1 MLSKPLPRVIFQ
13 DATTMKIL
21 LRVLGIAS
29 FAMLLMA
36 SAPTAIPRRDVSF
49 MEFQQLN
56 RENATESERAVADF
70 QVVPSGEDPLRATI
84 DGEIRVLCRF
94 SGDPPE
100 EYKVADAADL
110 GVKFVSEKRD
120 AKTGFIVAGKNPT
133 SLIKALHEING
144 RSIAD
149 LEKDMRPG
157 AKSDV
162 GSDKGFLGGDEAL
175 LAVMAADNG
184 HVVDELG
191 LTHQELARH
200 LRVVAAIG
208 LKRLTIAQKAKKAL
222 GAEPFTYQGRKFTV
236 SFQFYRGDQPS
247 PFNDGTKTD
256 TDVTLTN
263 VDSGK
268 VLNYSLL
275 VPDMIERYGFYEGT
289 GTPYRVA
296 PRDIIA
302 VLDFL
307 KPNDRAR

>member
-1 MLSKPLPRVIFQ
+1 
-13 DATTMKIL
+13 MKISL
-21 LRVLGIAS
+21 QVVGIAS
-29 FAMLLMA
+29 FVILLMA
-36 SAPTAIPRRDVSF
+36 SAPSALNG
-49 MEFQQLN
+49 EF
-56 RENATESERAVADF
+56 
-70 QVVPSGEDPLRATI
+70 
-84 DGEIRVLCRF
+84 RVLCRYG
-94 SGDPPE
+94 GDPPE
-100 EYKVADAADL
+100 EYKEADAAHL

-144 RSIAD
+144 RSIGE

-162 GSDKGFLGGDEAL
+162 GSDKGFLGNDEAL
-175 LAVMAADNG
+175 LAVLAADNA

-191 LTHQELARH
+191 LTHQGLARH
-200 LRVVAAIG
+200 LRIVAAIG
-208 LKRLTIAQKAKKAL
+208 LKRLTNAQKATRAL
-222 GAEPFTYQGRKFTV
+222 GTEPFIYQGRKFTV

-247 PFNDGTKTD
+247 PFKDGTKAD

-263 VDSGK
+263 AESGK

-307 KPNDRAR
+307 KPKDRAR